1 MIKLKPELFAALDT
15 QDGLLNGLQ
24 QAIELE
30 HATIPTYLYA
40 LYSIK
45 PDSNTA
51 IQDLIRSIVIQEM
64 LHMGLACN
72 ILNAIGGSPVIDRP
86 EFIPQYPGRLP
97 GAVESELIVPLARF
111 SLDLVK
117 NKFMVIEEPET
128 PLNFPVE
135 AFAAAPPQTIGQFYN
150 AMKQQIIERG
160 QSIFVG
166 DPAKQVTRAFLP
178 NELIQVTN
186 VDSAIRAIETIV
198 EQGEGT
204 TKSPLSGDGSDIA
217 HYYRFAEIYHGK
229 KLIPNPHAAPDASDD
244 QKFVYG
250 GVPIPFDPNGVLPVI
265 ENPKAALY
273 PADSLAR
280 LACDTFNSTYTSIL
294 KTLHVAFNGSPD
306 RLGDAIFGTDTLPGM
321 NTLSEQALALMAIDL
336 GNGTHAGPSFEYR
349 PDSP

>member
-30 HATIPTYLYA
+30 HATIPTYLNA

-45 PDSNTA
+45 LDSNTE

-64 LHMGLACN
+64 LHMALACN

-86 EFIPQYPGRLP
+86 EFVPQYPGPLP
-97 GAVESELIVPLARF
+97 GAVESELKVRLARF

-117 NKFMVIEEPET
+117 NVFMVIEEPET
-128 PLNFPVE
+128 PLNFPVR
-135 AFAAAPPQTIGQFYN
+135 AFAAAPPQTIGEFYT
-150 AMKQQIIERG
+150 AIKQQIMERG
-160 QSIFVG
+160 QSIFG
-166 DPAKQVTRAFLP
+166 HHPEKQVKVQVGE
-178 NELIQVTN
+178 NELIKVTDVN
-186 VDSAIRAIETIV
+186 SATRAIEMIV

-204 TKSPLSGDGSDIA
+204 TKSPLRGEGSNIA

-229 KLIPNPHAAPDASDD
+229 TLIPNPNAPPDAPDD
-244 QKFVYG
+244 QKYVYG
-250 GVPIPFDPNGVLPVI
+250 GDPIPFDPNGVLPVI
-265 ENPKAALY
+265 ENSKAALY
-273 PADSLAR
+273 PAGSPAR

-294 KTLHVAFNGSPD
+294 KTLHETFTVSPNQLD
-306 RLGDAIFGTDTLPGM
+306 NAIDLMDSLSVQAM
-321 NTLSEQALALMAIDL
+321 NLMAIDL
-336 GNGTHAGPSFEYR
+336 GNGTHAGPSFEFR

>member
-64 LHMGLACN
+64 LHMALACN

-86 EFIPQYPGRLP
+86 EFVPQYPGPLP

-117 NKFMVIEEPET
+117 NVFMVIEEPET
-128 PLNFPVE
+128 PLNFPVR
-135 AFAAAPPQTIGQFYN
+135 AFAVAPPQTIGEFYN
-150 AMKQQIIERG
+150 AIKQQIMERG
-160 QSIFVG
+160 QSIFERG
-166 DPAKQVTRAFLP
+166 NPAKQVTSQVDG
-178 NELIQVTN
+178 NELIKVTDVN
-186 VDSAIRAIETIV
+186 SAVHAIEIIV

-204 TKSPLSGDGSDIA
+204 TSSPLNLEGDIA
-217 HYYRFAEIYHGK
+217 HYYRFAEIYYGK
-229 KLIPNPHAAPDASDD
+229 KLIPNTDAPPNAPDD
-244 QKFVYG
+244 QKFLYG
-250 GVPIPFDPNGVLPVI
+250 GDPIPFDPNGVLPVI
-265 ENPKAALY
+265 ENPKAVLY
-273 PADSLAR
+273 PAGSPAR

-294 KTLHVAFNGSPD
+294 KTLQVSFNGSPGQ
-306 RLGDAIFGTDTLPGM
+306 LEHAIDSMF
-321 NTLSEQALALMAIDL
+321 TLSGQAMDLMAIDL
-336 GNGTHAGPSFEYR
+336 GNGTNAGPSFEYR

>member
-51 IQDLIRSIVIQEM
+51 IQDRIRSIVIQEM
-64 LHMGLACN
+64 LHMALACN
-72 ILNAIGGSPVIDRP
+72 LLNAIGGSPVIARP
-86 EFIPQYPGRLP
+86 EFVPQYPGLLP

-117 NKFMVIEEPET
+117 NVFMVIEEPET
-128 PLNFPVE
+128 PLNFPVRDL
-135 AFAAAPPQTIGQFYN
+135 AAAPPQTIGEFYT
-150 AMKQQIIERG
+150 AIKQRIMERG
-160 QSIFVG
+160 QSIFEHGVL
-166 DPAKQVTRAFLP
+166 ARQVTSGFFP
-178 NELIQVTN
+178 ELIQVTN
-186 VDSAIRAIETIV
+186 VDSATRAIETIV

-204 TKSPLSGDGSDIA
+204 TKSPLRGEGSTIA
-217 HYYRFAEIYHGK
+217 HYYKFAEIYHGK
-229 KLIPNPHAAPDASDD
+229 TLIPNPNAPPDAPDD
-244 QKFVYG
+244 QKYLYG
-250 GVPIPFDPNGVLPVI
+250 GDPIPFDPNGVLPVI

-273 PADSLAR
+273 PAGSPAR

-294 KTLHVAFNGSPD
+294 KTLHETFTVSPNQLD
-306 RLGDAIFGTDTLPGM
+306 NAIDLMVSLSVQAM
-321 NTLSEQALALMAIDL
+321 NLMAIDL
-336 GNGTHAGPSFEYR
+336 GNGTHAGPSFEFR

>member
-24 QAIELE
+24 QAIQLE

-45 PDSNTA
+45 QDSNTA
-51 IQDLIRSIVIQEM
+51 IQDLISSIVIQEM
-64 LHMGLACN
+64 LHMALACN

-86 EFIPQYPGRLP
+86 EFVPQYPGPLP

-117 NKFMVIEEPET
+117 NVFMVIEEPET
-128 PLNFPVE
+128 PLKFPVRDL
-135 AFAAAPPQTIGQFYN
+135 AAAPPQTIGQFYT
-150 AMKQQIIERG
+150 AIKQQIMERG
-160 QSIFVG
+160 QSIFV
-166 DPAKQVTRAFLP
+166 DHPSKQVTSAFWP

-186 VDSAIRAIETIV
+186 VDSATWAIETIV

-204 TKSPLSGDGSDIA
+204 TSSPLNLKGDFA

-229 KLIPNPHAAPDASDD
+229 KLIPNTDAPPNAPDD
-244 QKFVYG
+244 QKYLYG
-250 GVPIPFDPNGVLPVI
+250 GDPIPFDPNGVLPVI

-273 PADSLAR
+273 PAGSPAR

-294 KTLHVAFNGSPD
+294 KTLQVTFNGSHNL
-306 RLGDAIFGTDTLPGM
+306 LGHAIGLMG
-321 NTLSEQALALMAIDL
+321 TLSEQAMALMAIDL

>member
-45 PDSNTA
+45 LDSNTE

-64 LHMGLACN
+64 LHMALACN

-86 EFIPQYPGRLP
+86 EFIPQYPGPLP

-117 NKFMVIEEPET
+117 NVFMVIEEPET
-128 PLNFPVE
+128 PLNFPVRDL
-135 AFAAAPPQTIGQFYN
+135 AAAPPQTIGEFYT
-150 AMKQQIIERG
+150 AIKQQIMERG
-160 QSIFVG
+160 QSIFEVG
-166 DPAKQVTRAFLP
+166 VLSKQVTSDFWP
-178 NELIQVTN
+178 NELIKVTDVN
-186 VDSAIRAIETIV
+186 SATRAIEMIV

-204 TKSPLSGDGSDIA
+204 TKSPLRGEGSNIA

-229 KLIPNPHAAPDASDD
+229 TLIPNPNAPPDAPDD
-244 QKFVYG
+244 QKYVYG
-250 GVPIPFDPNGVLPVI
+250 GDPIPFDPNGVLPVI

-273 PADSLAR
+273 PVGSPAR
-280 LACDTFNSTYTSIL
+280 LVCDTFNSTYTSIL
-294 KTLHVAFNGSPD
+294 KTLHETFTVSPNQLD
-306 RLGDAIFGTDTLPGM
+306 NAIDLMDSLSVQAM
-321 NTLSEQALALMAIDL
+321 NLMAIDL
-336 GNGTHAGPSFEYR
+336 GNGTHAGPSFEFR

>member
-45 PDSNTA
+45 PGSNKT
-51 IQDLIRSIVIQEM
+51 IEELIRSIVIQEM

-86 EFIPQYPGRLP
+86 EFVPQYPGPLP

-117 NKFMVIEEPET
+117 NVFMVIEEPET

-135 AFAAAPPQTIGQFYN
+135 AFAAAPPQTIGQFYH

-166 DPAKQVTRAFLP
+166 DPAKQVP

-204 TKSPLSGDGSDIA
+204 TKSPLSGDGSEIA

-229 KLIPNPHAAPDASDD
+229 KLIPNPNAPPDASDD

-250 GVPIPFDPNGVLPVI
+250 GDPIPFDPNGVLPVI
-265 ENPKAALY
+265 ENPKAAHY
-273 PADSLAR
+273 PAGSPAR

-306 RLGDAIFGTDTLPGM
+306 RLGHAKGLMF
-321 NTLSEQALALMAIDL
+321 TLSGQATDLMAIDL
-336 GNGTHAGPSFEYR
+336 GNGTNAGPSFEYR

>member
-15 QDGLLNGLQ
+15 RDGLLNGLQ
-24 QAIELE
+24 QAIQLE

-45 PDSNTA
+45 LDSNTE

-64 LHMGLACN
+64 LHMALACN

-86 EFIPQYPGRLP
+86 EFIPQYPGPLP

-117 NKFMVIEEPET
+117 NVFMVIEEPET
-128 PLNFPVE
+128 PLNFPVR
-135 AFAAAPPQTIGQFYN
+135 AFAAAPPQTIGEFYT
-150 AMKQQIIERG
+150 AIKQQIMERG
-160 QSIFVG
+160 QSIFEVG
-166 DPAKQVTRAFLP
+166 VLSKQVTSDFWP
-178 NELIQVTN
+178 NELIKVTDVN
-186 VDSAIRAIETIV
+186 SATRAIEMIV

-204 TKSPLSGDGSDIA
+204 TKSPLRGEGSNIA

-229 KLIPNPHAAPDASDD
+229 TLIPNPNAPPDAPDD
-244 QKFVYG
+244 QKYVYG
-250 GVPIPFDPNGVLPVI
+250 GDPIPFDPNGVLPVI

-273 PADSLAR
+273 PAGSPAR

-294 KTLHVAFNGSPD
+294 KTLHETFTVSPNQLD
-306 RLGDAIFGTDTLPGM
+306 NAIDLMDSLSVQAM
-321 NTLSEQALALMAIDL
+321 NLMAIDL
-336 GNGTHAGPSFEYR
+336 GNGTHAGPSFEFR

>member
-45 PDSNTA
+45 LDSNTE

-64 LHMGLACN
+64 LHMALACN

-86 EFIPQYPGRLP
+86 EFIPQYPGPLP

-111 SLDLVK
+111 SLDLIK
-117 NKFMVIEEPET
+117 NVFMVIEEPET
-128 PLNFPVE
+128 PLNFPVR
-135 AFAAAPPQTIGQFYN
+135 AFAAAPPQTIGEFYT
-150 AMKQQIIERG
+150 AIMQQIMQRG
-160 QSIFVG
+160 QSIFVNH
-166 DPAKQVTRAFLP
+166 PSKQVTSAFWP
-178 NELIQVTN
+178 DELIQVTN

-204 TKSPLSGDGSDIA
+204 TSSPLNLKGDIA

-229 KLIPNPHAAPDASDD
+229 KLIPNTDAPPNAPDD
-244 QKFVYG
+244 QKYLYG
-250 GVPIPFDPNGVLPVI
+250 GDPIPFDPNGVLPVI
-265 ENPKAALY
+265 DNPKAALY
-273 PADSLAR
+273 PAGSPAR

-294 KTLHVAFNGSPD
+294 KTLQVSFNGSPD
-306 RLGDAIFGTDTLPGM
+306 QLDHAIDSML
-321 NTLSEQALALMAIDL
+321 TLSGQAMDLMAIDL
-336 GNGTHAGPSFEYR
+336 GNGTNAGPSFEYR